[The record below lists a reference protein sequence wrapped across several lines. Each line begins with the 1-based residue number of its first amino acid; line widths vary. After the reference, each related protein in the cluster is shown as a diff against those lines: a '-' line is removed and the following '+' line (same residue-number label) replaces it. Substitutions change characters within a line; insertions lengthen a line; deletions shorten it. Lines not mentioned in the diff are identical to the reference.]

1 MWCKVWRES
10 GPCTIC
16 IYLVLTTNG
25 CDLCVCAYGG
35 PECGCLLPS
44 HRCPLDILVSRA
56 SLTLSIAPYLCAME
70 APLSTQPAY
79 MLAPVTAVHPPDLET
94 DDPSLAT
101 EVLPAPPPLASIIGQ
116 RRDSHLRRPTQ
127 VFSYLP
133 ASDPG
138 TTYSG
143 LMGGLGLVL
152 VPEEESR
159 LRKRAR
165 TEKTYVL
172 LFFLFVLYGC

>member
-1 MWCKVWRES
+1 
-10 GPCTIC
+10 
-16 IYLVLTTNG
+16 
-25 CDLCVCAYGG
+25 
-35 PECGCLLPS
+35 
-44 HRCPLDILVSRA
+44 
-56 SLTLSIAPYLCAME
+56 ME
-70 APLSTQPAY
+70 VPLSAQPAY
-79 MLAPVTAVHPPDLET
+79 LLAPVIAVHPPDLET

-101 EVLPAPPPLASIIGQ
+101 EVLPAPPPLASITGQ
-116 RRDSHLRRPTQ
+116 RRDTHLRRPTQ

-165 TEKTYVL
+165 TDKRYILSWSLYCTVRL
-172 LFFLFVLYGC
+172 LTISFMSLFSQQHPYLSYYSR